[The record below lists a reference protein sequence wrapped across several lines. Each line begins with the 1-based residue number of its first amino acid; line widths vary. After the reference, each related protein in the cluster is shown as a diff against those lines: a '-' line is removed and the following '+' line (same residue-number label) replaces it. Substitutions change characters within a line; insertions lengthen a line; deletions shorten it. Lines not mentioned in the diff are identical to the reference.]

1 MFVLVSLVSVRAYAE
16 DARWSPAV
24 KGLRGR
30 LIAEASER
38 NGKPQVRLSLELEN
52 VSDGIEP
59 IAFWWGYLGDM
70 LVLGLEDESGKPAPQ
85 DHPGGNHIDR
95 PPYALLIPMQ
105 SSIRVTFADGA
116 YEYLPSGQVLLRPFA
131 FVAWNFDKTQ
141 VGKRYLRATIA
152 PIVPRGKQPKLWS
165 GTLML
170 PRVQLPVFPS

>member
-70 LVLGLEDESGKPAPQ
+70 LVLGLEDESGKPAPIAVNSR
-85 DHPGGNHIDR
+85 HAKPKGARGDR
-95 PPYALLIPMQ
+95 RVEAL
-105 SSIRVTFADGA
+105 IRV
-116 YEYLPSGQVLLRPFA
+116 PSGSRP
-131 FVAWNFDKTQ
+131 
-141 VGKRYLRATIA
+141 RA
-152 PIVPRGKQPKLWS
+152 KS
-165 GTLML
+165 
-170 PRVQLPVFPS
+170 